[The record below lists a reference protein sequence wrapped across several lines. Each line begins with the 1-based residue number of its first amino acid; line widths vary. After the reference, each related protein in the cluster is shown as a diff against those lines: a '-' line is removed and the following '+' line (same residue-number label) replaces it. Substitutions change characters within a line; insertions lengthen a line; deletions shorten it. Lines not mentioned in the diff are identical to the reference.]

1 MPSTSPRGA
10 YIWRGDL
17 TERFLRYRIGWLIF
31 GGSYFRNFTVFTE
44 HDVTSLTYIDRVAST
59 AMMMMKIAKTTTMVI
74 KRSQGKKWLYKNKR
88 LEGEYKN
95 TLLV

>member
-10 YIWRGDL
+10 YILEGRFNGAVFALPDWVAYIWRVL
-17 TERFLRYRIGWLIF
+17 FSE
-31 GGSYFRNFTVFTE
+31 FTVFTE

-74 KRSQGKKWLYKNKR
+74 KRSQGRKWLYKNKR

-95 TLLV
+95 RLLV